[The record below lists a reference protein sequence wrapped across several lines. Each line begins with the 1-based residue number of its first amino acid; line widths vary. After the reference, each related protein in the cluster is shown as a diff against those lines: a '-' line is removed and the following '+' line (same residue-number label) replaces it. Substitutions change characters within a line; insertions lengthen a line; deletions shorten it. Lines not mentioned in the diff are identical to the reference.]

1 VIKVADFYPEPELVE
16 AFKGQDAVISTT
28 PAHDFETEAAFVNA
42 AVKAGHG
49 LPLRRPPF

>member
-28 PAHDFETEAAFVNA
+28 PAHDFETETAFVNA
-42 AVKAGHG
+42 AV
-49 LPLRRPPF
+49 R